1 MLNLNNATIFI
12 TEQCQSWCSEQHIA
26 HYGNELLM
34 FPKIALLCSFLAII
48 WFEYGNVIIKR
59 YPYMIDYD
67 KPIFMALLYLITMF
81 LLIFFI
87 YFWKTYGG

>member
-1 MLNLNNATIFI
+1 MLNLSDTAIFI